1 MIEAETPVRFVVFRA
16 KTEDFIRIL
25 DNHPESPLRFS
36 PLVHREHNV
45 PDTEMVPL
53 VMTIND
59 HLIAVGGVS
68 KHPDRGEVWIWVLS
82 SDIAAQRLRPFLDTC
97 SRALQ
102 SIRES
107 FNVPLRCIVLKD
119 GPKRNLK
126 FAKAV
131 GFVETGREVRAG
143 LGEDVDC
150 IELELT

>member
-1 MIEAETPVRFVVFRA
+1 MIAEPPVARFVVFRA
-16 KTEDFIRIL
+16 KPEEFIQIL

-45 PDTEMVPL
+45 PDTEMIPL
-53 VMTIND
+53 VMTVNN
-59 HLIAVGGVS
+59 HLLAVGGVS
-68 KHPDRGEVWIWVLS
+68 KHKDRGEVWVWILS
-82 SDIAAQRLRPFLDTC
+82 SDAAAWRLRLFLDSC

-107 FNVPLRCIVLKD
+107 LNVPLRCIVLKN

-131 GFVETGREVRAG
+131 GFVETGREIKAG

-150 IELELT
+150 IELELS